1 MTQKIKFDPGFA
13 PLVIDSIQQLGYTY
27 YSFSAISNIKLK
39 KLNFLP
45 TYKKIEKY
53 LKTNMA
59 FYLGCLMWAKYISQ
73 FENCEIEGN
82 KLLNEKCE
90 EEEYTGEIN
99 FLIDLVEK
107 QLPRDLK
114 YFLNK
119 NTEPNG
125 QYSVILKTY
134 KEFLILNNGFCACA
148 NTSDIKLPQNLK
160 ELNKEELENLNSLI
174 KTAIDEKN
182 VDKLLDSYGTVF

>member
-39 KLNFLP
+39 KLNFFS

-99 FLIDLVEK
+99 FLIELVEK

-119 NTEPNG
+119 NTEPNE

-134 KEFLILNNGFCACA
+134 KEFLILNKGFCTCA

-182 VDKLLDSYGTVF
+182 VDKLLDSYETVF